1 MLRAANSINQCAR
14 DILAHGA
21 RMMSKIAGAVEH
33 GIEFDG
39 RYPKVLEDIEAAQ
52 RARRQTTQRLF

>member
-33 GIEFDG
+33 GIEFDS
-39 RYPKVLEDIEAAQ
+39 RYPKVLEDIEAAR
-52 RARRQTTQRLF
+52 RARRQAPPRLF